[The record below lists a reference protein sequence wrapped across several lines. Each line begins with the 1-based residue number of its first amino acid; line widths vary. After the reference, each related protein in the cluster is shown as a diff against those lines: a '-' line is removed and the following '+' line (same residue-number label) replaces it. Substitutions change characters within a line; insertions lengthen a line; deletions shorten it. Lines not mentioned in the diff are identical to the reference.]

1 MCRGEVPRQLNDES
15 SAKLLSMITALKRP
29 LSAGEEDIMA
39 EAREKLSRY
48 RQTDM
53 SGSEEQGWEERTSMP
68 GTNPFKLPMK
78 YFQVGGDDENSENE
92 R

>member
-1 MCRGEVPRQLNDES
+1 
-15 SAKLLSMITALKRP
+15 MITALKRP
-29 LSAGEEDIMA
+29 LSANEDVILK

-53 SGSEEQGWEERTSMP
+53 SGSEELGWEDKASMP

-78 YFQVGGDDENSENE
+78 YFQVGGDEENSEDE

>member
-1 MCRGEVPRQLNDES
+1 
-15 SAKLLSMITALKRP
+15 MITALKKP
-29 LSAGEEDIMA
+29 FSPNKDVILK

-53 SGSEEQGWEERTSMP
+53 SGSEEPGWEDRVSMP

-78 YFQVGGDDENSENE
+78 YFQVGGNEESSDDE